1 MLEEEEKVELTQNKR
16 LLDGLQQSNGVGVMF
31 IFKCLHY

>member
-16 LLDGLQQSNGVGVMF
+16 LLDGLQQSLEKRSWRNVYF
-31 IFKCLHY
+31 